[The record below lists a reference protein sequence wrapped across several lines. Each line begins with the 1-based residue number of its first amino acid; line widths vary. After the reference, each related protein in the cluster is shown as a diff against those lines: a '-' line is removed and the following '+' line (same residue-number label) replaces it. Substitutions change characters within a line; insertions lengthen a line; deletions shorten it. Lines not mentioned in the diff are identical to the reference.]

1 MTWALDHLDEIM
13 SRAGQHAW
21 LAGLPLVLGLVIA
34 AAARLAREPHA
45 VAAGRAADD
54 DGLLYTIPSLAL
66 FILLPPLLGTKIL
79 DPVNVIVAMTIYTV
93 ALLTR
98 TVADGLSSVDAS
110 TRQAAIAM
118 GYGGVRPVPRRRPA
132 ARRAGH
138 RRGAACRGGEQRQHR
153 QRRLAHRHLAARLL
167 PHRRLRPL
175 VPDGGVGRHHRLPAP
190 RARLRPR
197 HPGRLAGADAV
208 DPGGG
213 RMTPPTIW
221 AWFTDPANWQG
232 TDGVPNRVVRAPA
245 STPRMT
251 LRHRARHRRAAR
263 RVGRATPAG
272 CAGSSPAPT
281 PLRAVPTLGLL
292 FAVSMFVGPL
302 IQSDLAF
309 VIPSIAVLVLLAI
322 PPLLSGTYAG
332 IDSVEP
338 AARDAARGMGMTGW
352 QVLTKVEAPCALPLF
367 LSGLRSATLQVIA
380 TATIAASVSLGGL
393 GRYLIDG
400 LASRDYV
407 QMVCGSILVAVL
419 ALVADGVLALLEKW
433 AVSPGISGRS
443 TRVAR
448 SRARHA
454 DPALS
459 NQTPPVQTARTRDPR
474 QAALVG
480 SGSTGPVEATAA
492 TGTPSERD
500 RS

>member
-1 MTWALDHLDEIM
+1 MT
-13 SRAGQHAW
+13 
-21 LAGLPLVLGLVIA
+21 LA
-34 AAARLAREPHA
+34 
-45 VAAGRAADD
+45 
-54 DGLLYTIPSLAL
+54 
-66 FILLPPLLGTKIL
+66 
-79 DPVNVIVAMTIYTV
+79 
-93 ALLTR
+93 
-98 TVADGLSSVDAS
+98 
-110 TRQAAIAM
+110 
-118 GYGGVRPVPRRRPA
+118 
-132 ARRAGH
+132 
-138 RRGAACRGGEQRQHR
+138 
-153 QRRLAHRHLAARLL
+153 
-167 PHRRLRPL
+167 
-175 VPDGGVGRHHRLPAP
+175 
-190 RARLRPR
+190 
-197 HPGRLAGADAV
+197 
-208 DPGGG
+208 
-213 RMTPPTIW
+213 TIW

-232 TDGVPNRVVRAPA
+232 TDGVPNRVVEHLLYTGLTLLIALVIAVPLGA
-245 STPRMT
+245 WVGHSGRMRWLVT
-251 LRHRARHRRAAR
+251 GANAA
-263 RVGRATPAG
+263 
-272 CAGSSPAPT
+272 
-281 PLRAVPTLGLL
+281 RAVPTLGLL

-302 IQSDLAF
+302 IKSDLAF

-352 QVLTKVEAPCALPLF
+352 QVLAKVEAPCALPLF

-407 QMVCGSILVAVL
+407 QMVCGSVLVAVL

-433 AVSPGISGRS
+433 AVSPGISGRA

-448 SRARHA
+448 SRARHP
-454 DPALS
+454 DPHSDPDSAG
-459 NQTPPVQTARTRDPR
+459 AHRTDPDPR

-500 RS
+500 RT